1 MSAKKGGS
9 MDFVFSRVM
18 PFVYGIGA
26 AIVIVGAMFKLMHWD
41 GANEML
47 IIGLTT
53 EAIIF
58 FLSAFQ
64 PPHQEPDWTK
74 VYPELAEDFKG
85 ETTPR
90 RNAPQQGN
98 GLTAKLDDM
107 LASAKVGPELI
118 NSLGAGLRNL
128 ADQTHKMNT
137 LADATVAT
145 TEYAKNVKLAS
156 SSLVEMNKSYANTV
170 SAMSEMANA
179 SQDAKAYHAQVQHIT
194 KNLGALNAV
203 YEMELQDTN
212 KHLKAMNAF
221 YSSLSSA
228 MENMAE
234 ASKDTAQ
241 FKGELSKLTT
251 NLTSLNKVYGSML
264 TAMRGQ

>member
-9 MDFVFSRVM
+9 MDFVFTRVM

-26 AIVIVGAMFKLMHWD
+26 AIVIVGAMFKLMHWP
-41 GANEML
+41 GASAML
-47 IIGLTT
+47 VVGLSV
-53 EAIIF
+53 EALIF

-64 PPHQEPDWTK
+64 PPAHEPDWTK
-74 VYPELAEDFKG
+74 VYPELADDFKG
-85 ETTPR
+85 ESLPR
-90 RNAPQQGN
+90 RNTAQQGN

-107 LASAKVGPELI
+107 LANAKVGPELI
-118 NSLGAGLRNL
+118 NSLGNGLKSL
-128 ADQTHKMNT
+128 ADTTHKMSNI
-137 LADATVAT
+137 ADATVAT
-145 TEYAKNVKLAS
+145 NDYAKNVKLATT
-156 SSLVEMNKSYANTV
+156 SLVEMNKSYANTV

-212 KHLKAMNAF
+212 KHLKAMNSF

-264 TAMRGQ
+264 TAMKGQ

>member
-1 MSAKKGGS
+1 

-26 AIVIVGAMFKLMHWD
+26 AIVIVGAMFKLMHWE
-41 GANEML
+41 GANAML

-64 PPHQEPDWTK
+64 PPHLEPDWTK
-74 VYPELAEDFKG
+74 VYPELAEDYKG
-85 ETTPR
+85 DSMPR

-98 GLTAKLDDM
+98 GLTGKLDDM
-107 LASAKVGPELI
+107 LANAKVGPELI

-128 ADQTHKMNT
+128 ADTTHKMNT
-137 LADATVAT
+137 MADATVAT
-145 TEYAKNVKLAS
+145 SEYAKNVKLAS
-156 SSLVEMNKSYANTV
+156 TSLVEMNTSYAHTV
-170 SAMSEMANA
+170 NAMSEMASA

-203 YEMELQDTN
+203 YEMELRGYQQ
-212 KHLKAMNAF
+212 
-221 YSSLSSA
+221 
-228 MENMAE
+228 
-234 ASKDTAQ
+234 ASERQ
-241 FKGELSKLTT
+241 
-251 NLTSLNKVYGSML
+251 
-264 TAMRGQ
+264 